1 LGKKNRVACQ
11 FAIFLISATF
21 HEYVITLAF
30 GFFYPVLFVMFGAI
44 GFGCLF
50 LKSDKNTNLWNFIT
64 VNIFFNFFIIIT
76 TIIYFI
82 KWIGLQI
89 GLGGLM
95 CLYSI
100 EWFARKNC
108 TQSIESPFWDY
119 VLPRSFT
126 CGNGLNL
133 PINSVKYDL

>member
-1 LGKKNRVACQ
+1 MGKKNRVICQ

-64 VNIFFNFFIIIT
+64 VNIFFNFKFFYYYYN
-76 TIIYFI
+76 YF
-82 KWIGLQI
+82 
-89 GLGGLM
+89 
-95 CLYSI
+95 Y
-100 EWFARKNC
+100 
-108 TQSIESPFWDY
+108 
-119 VLPRSFT
+119 
-126 CGNGLNL
+126 
-133 PINSVKYDL
+133 